1 MDIKSVA
8 ARPFS
13 PCYRPTTPTPDV
25 SDDESKEFVTKNG
38 RRGPTPTYN
47 EYVTDDSDDETAE
60 TVAKM
65 PRRG

>member
-13 PCYRPTTPTPDV
+13 PCYRATTPTADV
-25 SDDESKEFVTKNG
+25 SDDEVLR